1 MKHENLSQNFAKMRK
16 EHGGLEWGFIE
27 DTFLLPDE
35 MDLLRERM
43 EVDKGSFWI
52 VKPPNLDCGEGIS
65 VVNDFENVPVTKKP
79 LCVQRYLMDPLLID
93 GLKFDLRIYV
103 LVTSVDPL
111 RIYLYEEGLARWT
124 TFYFN
129 LNLSLLFIGFLLNP
143 TRQIQN
149 I

>member
-1 MKHENLSQNFAKMRK
+1 MRE

-35 MDLLRERM
+35 MDLLKEQM

-79 LCVQRYLMDPLLID
+79 LCVQRYLMNPLLIN

-124 TFYFN
+124 LTFLSSIWILIYF
-129 LNLSLLFIGFLLNP
+129 FIGFLLNP
-143 TRQIQN
+143 TQQIQN
-149 I
+149 T